1 MEKADKAIAMAVDNA
16 ARIESTAR
24 LLRSHINNAVSVR
37 TGTTVDGKTN
47 FGDVSGGGG
56 VIVIFSG
63 ASVSLTLDGMTVA
76 TGTSPIIA
84 EVKSSGVLALSAVRS
99 DAKAML
105 IACNN

>member
-1 MEKADKAIAMAVDNA
+1 MEKADKALAMAIDNA

-37 TGTTVDGKTN
+37 IGTTVNGKTS
-47 FGDVSGGGG
+47 FGTVNGGGG
-56 VIVIFSG
+56 VIVVFSGGSVSLALDGATIASG
-63 ASVSLTLDGMTVA
+63 ASPIVA
-76 TGTSPIIA
+76 EIS
-84 EVKSSGVLALSAVRS
+84 SSGVLALSGTRS